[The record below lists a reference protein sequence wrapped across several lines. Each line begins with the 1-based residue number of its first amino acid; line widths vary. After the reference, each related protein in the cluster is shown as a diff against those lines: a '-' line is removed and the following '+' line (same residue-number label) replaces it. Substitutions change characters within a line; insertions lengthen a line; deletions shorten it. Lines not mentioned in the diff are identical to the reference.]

1 MQLEAAMTPPKP
13 KSPNPKIQFLHIRLN
28 AAEMAL
34 LAQAA
39 DIASL
44 AVSSWARERLLADAR
59 RELRR
64 AMGWQRQTE

>member
-1 MQLEAAMTPPKP
+1 MQLEAVMTPPKP
-13 KSPNPKIQFLHIRLN
+13 KSPNPKVQFLHIRLN

-44 AVSSWARERLLADAR
+44 AVSSWARERLLTDAR

-64 AMGWQRQTE
+64 AREQ